1 MSKTRK
7 FHGNELT
14 YFTITV
20 VGWQEIFTRRN
31 FQDILVDVC
40 NFSIENKGLN
50 IYSYVIMPNHAHFIA
65 DSQNR
70 SLGRII
76 AELKSFSAQKLIS
89 EIREFEQVSRK
100 ERFFN
105 AFRFYNKHFDR
116 EHQLWIEESHP
127 VILEG
132 NEMIEQKNEYIEM
145 NPVKAG
151 FVDEPHYWRLSSA
164 NADSPI
170 TVSEL

>member
-7 FHGNELT
+7 FQGNELT

-31 FQDILVDVC
+31 YQDILVDVC
-40 NFSIENKGLN
+40 NFSIENKGLR
-50 IYSYVIMPNHAHFIA
+50 IYAYVIMPNHAHFIA
-65 DSQNR
+65 DSKNR
-70 SLGRII
+70 NLGKII
-76 AELKSFSAQKLIS
+76 GELKSFSAQKLIN

-116 EHQLWIEESHP
+116 EHQLWQEESHP

-132 NEMIEQKNEYIEM
+132 NKMIDQKKEYIEM

-164 NADSPI
+164 NPDSPI
-170 TVSEL
+170 PVTEL